1 MSGTDTGKII
11 VMAPQVDFYIL
22 AQAQQRALFAC
33 RLAEKIYRLGK
44 RVYIHTADE
53 QHSHMLDDLLWTFQS
68 GSFVPHE
75 RYQEREAAQSPV
87 VIGHHAQPNGDA
99 DVLINISD
107 ELPIFYIR
115 FARVAE
121 IVDGEDTVK
130 LKARDRFRLYREQ
143 GCTMLSHSIDAT
155 SSV

>member
-1 MSGTDTGKII
+1 MI
-11 VMAPQVDFYIL
+11 QVDFYIL
-22 AQAQQRALFAC
+22 AQEQQRTLFAC

-44 RVYIHTADE
+44 RVYIHTSNE
-53 QHSHMLDDLLWTFQS
+53 QHTRILDDLLWIFQS

-75 RYQEREAAQSPV
+75 CYQDRTTPQSPV
-87 VIGHHAQPNGDA
+87 VIGHHAQPVADV
-99 DVLINISD
+99 DVLINLSD
-107 ELPIFYIR
+107 EMPMFYSR

-121 IVDGEDTVK
+121 IVDGEEAVK
-130 LKARDRFRLYREQ
+130 IKGRDRFRLYREQ

>member
-1 MSGTDTGKII
+1 MT
-11 VMAPQVDFYIL
+11 QVDFYIL

-53 QHSHMLDDLLWTFQS
+53 QHSRTLDDLLWTFQS

-75 RYQEREAAQSPV
+75 RYQDGNDVHSPV
-87 VIGHHAQPNGDA
+87 IIGHPAQPAADA

-107 ELPIFYIR
+107 ELPIFYAR

-121 IVDGEDTVK
+121 IVDGEDAVK
-130 LKARDRFRLYREQ
+130 LKGRDRFRIYREQ
-143 GCTMLSHSIDAT
+143 GCTMLTHTIDAV
-155 SSV
+155 SSE

>member
-1 MSGTDTGKII
+1 MS
-11 VMAPQVDFYIL
+11 QVDFYIL
-22 AQAQQRALFAC
+22 AQPRQSALFTC

-44 RVYIHTADE
+44 RVYIHTMNE
-53 QHSHMLDDLLWTFQS
+53 QHNRTIDDLLWTFQS

-75 RYQEREAAQSPV
+75 SYQEREPARSPV
-87 VIGHHAQPNGDA
+87 VIGHNTQPQTDA

-107 ELPIFYIR
+107 EMPIFYSR

-130 LKARDRFRLYREQ
+130 LKARDRFRRYREQ